1 MWTQAGVDCCTHITL
16 SRYPG
21 PQYNEFNADERQKV
35 YQNKHGRPRN
45 AGPFPPTSV
54 SLSELSST
62 VSALRNTVEEEQR
75 QMAEDTRDHGAGRG
89 DNHDDSQGVDPNRSL
104 TRNGGTPG
112 CSERA
117 SGDRK

>member
-1 MWTQAGVDCCTHITL
+1 MT
-16 SRYPG
+16 RYPG
-21 PQYNEFNADERQKV
+21 HQYHEFNADEKQKV
-35 YQNKHGRPRN
+35 FQNKNGRPRN
-45 AGPFPPTSV
+45 AGPSPPGSV

-62 VSALRNTVEEEQR
+62 VSALRDTVEEQQR
-75 QMAEDTRDHGAGRG
+75 RIAEDTRDRGAGRG

-112 CSERA
+112 RGERA